1 MERAPGPDADLLERL
16 QSALADRYAIER
28 ELGRGGMA
36 TVYLARD
43 LKHGRPVALKV
54 MRPELSNALGPDR
67 FLREIGI
74 AGRLQHPHILSLHD
88 SGEAGGILYY
98 VMPLVEGESLRARL
112 AREIQ
117 LDVTEAVGIA
127 SQVADALIYAH
138 AAGVLHRDIKPEN
151 ILLSAGHATVADFG
165 IARALDTVGS
175 ERLTETGLALGTPS
189 YMSPEQ
195 AAGSQALD
203 ARSDLYAL
211 GCVLFEMLAG
221 EPPFTG
227 PTAQAIRARHA
238 MDPVPSLHTIRST
251 IPAALQQVLNKALAK
266 VPADRFATVEQFQ
279 RALASALVAPPGLLG
294 TFEKVEAGGGRAGR
308 RSDRSR
314 SRRGGPDRSA
324 CLRWPARGGG
334 GFDPLPGRG
343 VVRESHGRLRAGLPG
358 PGNYRPGRD
367 GAGPDR
373 LAPGHRSRRCSGEP
387 RPSRSRSGWAWMRCS
402 PARCSEPGASFA
414 SPLDSSRPGPARRSG
429 PGVLTETSAAFSSS
443 RRMWPARSRSGSGCR
458 SPGERSGAAG
468 SRPQVTPAAYEA
480 YVRGAYF
487 LDKGTEASF
496 RTAIGY
502 FTKAIDADPTFAAA
516 YAGMAECYSTLGYNG
531 DLAPEIAFPKAR
543 AAATRALELDST
555 LADAHRALAYQ
566 LLFGEW
572 DFVGAD
578 REYARAVALDPS
590 DAYAL
595 WLRGMYL
602 AAMNRTTEAIT
613 AVERAQQLDPLSL
626 MVQAASARAY
636 YSARQY
642 PEAIDQAKAALELDS
657 TYPRAR
663 FWVGMAQE
671 QLGKPD
677 EAIRELKATIAKAG
691 PTSIYVGA
699 LGHAY
704 ATYGHRREALQIL
717 NDLQSRSKSQY
728 VSPLDIATVQ
738 LGLGDKDAALAL
750 LERAVDTH
758 AGGLVFLAVDPRYDP
773 VRQDPRFQRVLR
785 RIGFPDSLSSP
796 RGVRPT
802 PQAPAK

>member
-1 MERAPGPDADLLERL
+1 LERAPGPDVDLLERL
-16 QSALADRYAIER
+16 QSALADRYRIER

-54 MRPELSNALGPDR
+54 MRPELSSALGPDR

-221 EPPFTG
+221 QPPFTG
-227 PTAQAIRARHA
+227 PTAQAIMARHA
-238 MDPVPSLHTIRST
+238 MDPVPSLQTVRST
-251 IPAALQQVLNKALAK
+251 IPSALQQVLTKALAK

-279 RALASALVAPPGLLG
+279 RALASALVAPPASSGPSKKGRRVVVGLAVVAIG
-294 TFEKVEAGGGRAGR
+294 AGVAAGVRTVLPAVGGRPAVGEASI
-308 RSDRSR
+308 RSLAVESFENLTGDSGQVYLALGITEQVETELGQIG
-314 SRRGGPDRSA
+314 S
-324 CLRWPARGGG
+324 LRVIGVDEARGAAALEVAKRLGMDAVLSG
-334 GFDPLPGRG
+334 ALQRSGG
-343 VVRESHGRLRAGLPG
+343 VVRITARLKSTATGQ
-358 PGNYRPGRD
+358 
-367 GAGPDR
+367 A
-373 LAPGHRSRRCSGEP
+373 
-387 RPSRSRSGWAWMRCS
+387 
-402 PARCSEPGASFA
+402 
-414 SPLDSSRPGPARRSG
+414 
-429 PGVLTETSAAFSSS
+429 
-443 RRMWPARSRSGSGCR
+443 MWARSFDGDLSSILQLQADVARAVAER
-458 SPGERSGAAG
+458 IRVSPGERSGAAG

-480 YVRGAYF
+480 YVRGTYF
-487 LDKGTEASF
+487 LGKGTEASY

-531 DLAPEIAFPKAR
+531 VLAPEIAFPKAR

-590 DAYAL
+590 DANAL

-602 AAMNRTTEAIT
+602 TAMNRSTEAI
-613 AVERAQQLDPLSL
+613 ASVERAQQLDPLSL
-626 MVQAASARAY
+626 MVQSASARSY
-636 YSARQY
+636 YNAHRYQ
-642 PEAIDQAKAALELDS
+642 EAVDQAKAALELDS
-657 TYPRAR
+657 TFPRAR

-677 EAIRELKATIAKAG
+677 AAIGELKATIAKAG
-691 PTSIYVGA
+691 PTSIYIGA
-699 LGHAY
+699 LGHIY

-717 NDLQSRSKSQY
+717 NELQSRSKSQY

-738 LGLGDKDAALAL
+738 LGLGDKDAAFAL

-773 VRQDPRFQRVLR
+773 VRQDPRFLRVLR

-796 RGVRPT
+796 RSVGPT

>member
-1 MERAPGPDADLLERL
+1 MDLLERL

-54 MRPELSNALGPDR
+54 MRPELGSALGPDR

-88 SGEAGGILYY
+88 SGQAGGILYY

-117 LDVTEAVGIA
+117 VDVTEAVGIA

-151 ILLSAGHATVADFG
+151 ILLSAGHAMVADFG

-195 AAGSQALD
+195 AAGSRALD

-227 PTAQAIRARHA
+227 PTAQAIMARHA
-238 MDPVPSLHTIRST
+238 MDPVPSLHTVRST

-266 VPADRFATVEQFQ
+266 VPADRFATVAQFQ
-279 RALASALVAPPGLLG
+279 RALASALQAPQDSRQPSRWWRRVVLGLAVAAVVGG
-294 TFEKVEAGGGRAGR
+294 IAAGVRANLSAPRAGAPVGEAVI
-308 RSDRSR
+308 RSLAVESFENLTGDSDQVYLAQGITDQVETELAQIG
-314 SRRGGPDRSA
+314 S
-324 CLRWPARGGG
+324 LRVIGLDEARGSAAIAAARRLDMGAVLSG
-334 GFDPLPGRG
+334 SLQRAGG
-343 VVRESHGRLRAGLPG
+343 VVRITARLK
-358 PGNYRPGRD
+358 
-367 GAGPDR
+367 
-373 LAPGHRSRRCSGEP
+373 S
-387 RPSRSRSGWAWMRCS
+387 
-402 PARCSEPGASFA
+402 
-414 SPLDSSRPGPARRSG
+414 
-429 PGVLTETSAAFSSS
+429 TETGQAI
-443 RRMWPARSRSGSGCR
+443 WARSFDGDLTTILQLQADVARAVA
-458 SPGERSGAAG
+458 ERIRVSLTSLERPRVAG
-468 SRPQVTPAAYEA
+468 NRPQVTPAAYEA

-487 LDKGTEASF
+487 QDKGTDSD
-496 RTAIGY
+496 RQTAIGY
-502 FTKAIDADPTFAAA
+502 FAKAIDADPTFAAA
-516 YAGMAECYSTLGYNG
+516 YAGMADCYSSLGYSG
-531 DLAPEIAFPKAR
+531 ALAPEIAFPKAR

-555 LADAHRALAYQ
+555 LADAHRASAYQ

-578 REYARAVALDPS
+578 RAYARAVALDPS
-590 DAYAL
+590 DGSAL

-602 AAMNRTTEAIT
+602 AAMNRTTEAIA
-613 AVERAQQLDPLSL
+613 AVENAQQLDPLSL
-626 MVQAASARAY
+626 MIQAASARAY

-642 PEAIDQAKAALELDS
+642 PEAVAQAKVALELDS

-671 QLGKPD
+671 QLGRPD
-677 EAIRELKATIAKAG
+677 EAIRELKATIAKGG
-691 PTSIYVGA
+691 PTSIYVAA
-699 LGHAY
+699 LGHVY
-704 ATYGHRREALQIL
+704 ATQGRRGEALQIL
-717 NDLQSRSKSQY
+717 DDLQSRAKSQY
-728 VSPLDIATVQ
+728 VSPLDIATVH

-758 AGGLVFLAVDPRYDP
+758 DGGLVFLAVDPRYDP
-773 VRQDPRFQRVLR
+773 VRQDPRFLRVLR

-796 RGVRPT
+796 RGVRST